1 MSMAVAALSVSTGF
15 KIPPNAIVILFF
27 SSRTETKERL
37 DLISIS
43 FVWMDIGYFPVM
55 ENVTGS

>member
-1 MSMAVAALSVSTGF
+1 MEVAALSVSTRF

-27 SSRTETKERL
+27 SSIETKERL

-43 FVWMDIGYFPVM
+43 FVWMDIGYFPFM